1 MFRVEGVGVRAYGSG
16 RGALDLELM
25 WCLAI
30 EASRGPGFIEGRR
43 QQPCKDY
50 SDLEHSV

>member
-1 MFRVEGVGVRAYGSG
+1 MLKAYGSG
-16 RGALDLELM
+16 CEALDLELM

-50 SDLEHSV
+50 SGPEHSV